1 MPRSY
6 SAALPIAYVVL
17 RVLVLLNWLMGVA
30 PEVGRTI
37 ERTSR
42 ARMAEL

>member
-1 MPRSY
+1 
-6 SAALPIAYVVL
+6 VL
-17 RVLVLLNWLMGVA
+17 DWQLLNWLMGAA

-42 ARMAEL
+42 TRMAEL